1 MSEFK
6 IKVSVE
12 LDSSDLESKLNALGK
27 DQKIK
32 LDIDS
37 SGLDKIENQLKG
49 LKKSFQDAFKIDSKA
64 LGNVNKLVNS
74 LEKLNGKGG
83 NTSSKNSSKQVSSL
97 VDEYKNLYNTVE
109 KLQKQMAKGGL
120 GDESLKRTQKQID
133 NITNEMN
140 RLRSVMNDAENANL
154 DLFESK
160 KSLNSLTDFNDYL
173 NKIESQAS
181 SLQNQIKEIDMN
193 FLSDTSKSDL
203 DKVTNTIDE
212 IRNSAKEDILL
223 EIEVGDA
230 LDKLNKASESIKKFQ
245 KESTEGVKEYNKALA
260 EQQKTQEKL
269 VTQQQKDS
277 ISKQKGEM
285 KNLVNEYKDFSN
297 MYSKLQKQMNS
308 GTLGEDSVKRTAM
321 QMSELKT
328 NMSQLYDKMNS
339 NAKQQIDLFNTKQ
352 MNKGIADMNSA
363 MNKIESQATSL
374 GTKLNSISFDHIDD
388 TKINRIKDEL
398 KDIQDVAKQD
408 IELDFNV
415 GDILSDLNR
424 LSSEIK
430 NLEKVENLA
439 SSFDKISGSIKDAG
453 GDVEN
458 FASSIKELEN
468 SADKID
474 GSFEQAFKKANDG
487 LKDMQSYVKKM
498 SSDTNGKGLFGS
510 IFGTKEDFL
519 GNFSSFT
526 LAEVAGDFLS
536 DGIRQM
542 ASALKDTVVETDAA
556 MTDLRKVY
564 DKNLTG
570 DALKGYLNNVTEV
583 AKGTGK
589 SSVDVI
595 QGTAKAVQSGISD
608 INDALTYAKQASI
621 FSNVGDV
628 TQEQADTMLASIM
641 SVYGGVDNALKP
653 VREQIVGA
661 GKDYNTLTKFMDL
674 ANYAG
679 NNFAIST
686 ADVGEALQLS
696 AAALKTNGV
705 SMEESV
711 GMITAMNEIT
721 QDSRKTGTALKTISA
736 NMADRKSVV

>member
-32 LDIDS
+32 IDIDS
-37 SGLDKIENQLKG
+37 SGIDKIESQLKG
-49 LKKSFQDAFKIDSKA
+49 LKKSFQDAFKIDSKT
-64 LGNVNKLVNS
+64 LSDLNKL
-74 LEKLNGKGG
+74 
-83 NTSSKNSSKQVSSL
+83 
-97 VDEYKNLYNTVE
+97 
-109 KLQKQMAKGGL
+109 
-120 GDESLKRTQKQID
+120 
-133 NITNEMN
+133 TN
-140 RLRSVMNDAENANL
+140 A
-154 DLFESK
+154 
-160 KSLNSLTDFNDYL
+160 
-173 NKIESQAS
+173 
-181 SLQNQIKEIDMN
+181 
-193 FLSDTSKSDL
+193 
-203 DKVTNTIDE
+203 
-212 IRNSAKEDILL
+212 
-223 EIEVGDA
+223 
-230 LDKLNKASESIKKFQ
+230 
-245 KESTEGVKEYNKALA
+245 
-260 EQQKTQEKL
+260 QEKL
-269 VTQQQKDS
+269 TKQQNKQS
-277 ISKQKGEM
+277 LANQKGEM
-285 KNLVNEYKDFSN
+285 KNLVNEYKDFAN
-297 MYSKLQKQMNS
+297 AYSKLQKQMNS
-308 GTLGEDSVKRTAM
+308 GKLGEDSIKRTSE
-321 QMSELKT
+321 QMSKLKQE
-328 NMSQLYDKMNS
+328 MGQLYDKMDL

-374 GTKLNSISFDHIDD
+374 GTKLNSISFDHID
-388 TKINRIKDEL
+388 TSKIENIQSEL
-398 KDIQDVAKQD
+398 KQIQDIAKQD
-408 IELDFNV
+408 IQLDLNV

-439 SSFDKISGSIKDAG
+439 NSFDKISGSIKDAG
-453 GDVEN
+453 GDIEK
-458 FASSIKELEN
+458 FASSIKELED

-474 GSFEQAFKKANDG
+474 GSFEKAFKGVNSE
-487 LKDMQSYVKKM
+487 LKDMQSTVKKM

-510 IFGTKEDFL
+510 ILGSKNDFL
-519 GNFSSFT
+519 SNFSSFT

-536 DGIRQM
+536 DGIRTM
-542 ASALKDTVVETDAA
+542 ARALKDTVVETDAA

-570 DALKGYLNNVTEV
+570 DALKGYLNDVTEV

-653 VREQIVGA
+653 VREQIIGA

-679 NNFAIST
+679 EFVA
-686 ADVGEALQLS
+686 
-696 AAALKTNGV
+696 
-705 SMEESV
+705 
-711 GMITAMNEIT
+711 
-721 QDSRKTGTALKTISA
+721 
-736 NMADRKSVV
+736 

>member
-6 IKVSVE
+6 IKVSVQLDDSE
-12 LDSSDLESKLNALGK
+12 LNDKLGELEK
-27 DQKIK
+27 DHKIPIS
-32 LDIDS
+32 LDMNKIDS
-37 SGLDKIENQLKG
+37 QLKG

-64 LGNVNKLVNS
+64 LGDVNKLAKS

-83 NTSSKNSSKQVSSL
+83 NTPSKNSSKQVSSL
-97 VDEYKNLYNTVE
+97 VSEYKNLYNTVE
-109 KLQKQMAKGGL
+109 KLQKQAAKGGL
-120 GDESLKRTQKQID
+120 GDEGLKRTQNQI
-133 NITNEMN
+133 NSITSEMN
-140 RLRSVMNDAENANL
+140 RLRSIMSDTENANL

-160 KSLNSLTDFNDYL
+160 KSLSSLTDLNGYL
-173 NKIESQAS
+173 NKIETEAS

-203 DKVTNTIDE
+203 NKVTSAIDE
-212 IRNSAKEDILL
+212 VRNSAKEDILL

-245 KESTEGVKEYNKALA
+245 KESTESAKEYNKALV

-269 VTQQQKDS
+269 VAQQQKES
-277 ISKQKGEM
+277 MTKQKGEM
-285 KNLVNEYKDFSN
+285 KNLINEYKDFSN
-297 MYSKLQKQMNS
+297 IYSNLQKQMNS
-308 GTLGEDSVKRTAM
+308 GTLGEDSIKRTAM

-328 NMSQLYDKMNS
+328 NMSQLYDRMNS

-352 MNKGIADMNSA
+352 MNKGITDMNSV
-363 MNKIESQATSL
+363 MNKIEAQATSL
-374 GTKLNSISFDHIDD
+374 GTKLNSISFDHID
-388 TKINRIKDEL
+388 TSKIENIQSEL
-398 KDIQDVAKQD
+398 KQIQDIAKQD
-408 IELDFNV
+408 IQLDLNV

-439 SSFDKISGSIKDAG
+439 GSFDKISGSIKDAG
-453 GDVEN
+453 GDVEK

-474 GSFEQAFKKANDG
+474 GSFEKAFKGVNSE
-487 LKDMQSYVKKM
+487 LKDMQSTVKKM
-498 SSDTNGKGLFGS
+498 SSDTKGKGLLGS
-510 IFGTKEDFL
+510 ILGSKDDFL
-519 GNFSSFT
+519 GNFTSFT
-526 LAEVAGDFLS
+526 LAEVAGDFIS
-536 DGIRQM
+536 DGIRTI
-542 ASALKDTVVETDAA
+542 ARGWKDTVVETDAA

-570 DALKGYLNNVTEV
+570 NALKGYLDSVTEV

-608 INDALTYAKQASI
+608 IDKALTFARQSAM

-628 TQEQADTMLASIM
+628 SQEQADTVLASVM
-641 SVYGGVDNALKP
+641 SAYGGVENSLKP
-653 VREQIVGA
+653 VREQIKGA

-679 NNFAIST
+679 EFIA
-686 ADVGEALQLS
+686 
-696 AAALKTNGV
+696 
-705 SMEESV
+705 
-711 GMITAMNEIT
+711 
-721 QDSRKTGTALKTISA
+721 
-736 NMADRKSVV
+736 

>member
-133 NITNEMN
+133 SITNEMN
-140 RLRSVMNDAENANL
+140 RLRSVMSDAENANL

-203 DKVTNTIDE
+203 NKVTNAIDE

-245 KESTEGVKEYNKALA
+245 KESTEGAKEYNKALA

-308 GTLGEDSVKRTAM
+308 GTLGEDSIKRTAM

-374 GTKLNSISFDHIDD
+374 GTKLNSISFDHID
-388 TKINRIKDEL
+388 TSKIENIQSEL
-398 KDIQDVAKQD
+398 KQIQDIAKQD

-430 NLEKVENLA
+430 NLEKVENIA
-439 SSFDKISGSIKDAG
+439 SSFDKISGSIKDSG
-453 GDVEN
+453 RDVEK
-458 FASSIKELEN
+458 FASSIKELED

-474 GSFEQAFKKANDG
+474 GSFEKAFKNANSQ
-487 LKDMQSYVKKM
+487 LKDLQSKTSSNKK
-498 SSDTNGKGLFGS
+498 GGGLFGS
-510 IFGTKEDFL
+510 IFGTTDDFL
-519 GNFSSFT
+519 DNFSRFKV
-526 LAEVAGDFLS
+526 LDVVGDFIAS
-536 DGIRQM
+536 GIQNM
-542 ASALKDTVVETDAA
+542 ASAWKDTIVETDAA

-570 DALKGYLNNVTEV
+570 DALKGYLNSVTEV

-674 ANYAG
+674 AKNIA
-679 NNFAIST
+679 
-686 ADVGEALQLS
+686 
-696 AAALKTNGV
+696 
-705 SMEESV
+705 
-711 GMITAMNEIT
+711 
-721 QDSRKTGTALKTISA
+721 
-736 NMADRKSVV
+736 

>member
-64 LGNVNKLVNS
+64 LGDVNKLVNS

-140 RLRSVMNDAENANL
+140 RLRSVMSDAENANL

-173 NKIESQAS
+173 NKIETQAS
-181 SLQNQIKEIDMN
+181 GLKNQIKEIDMN

-203 DKVTNTIDE
+203 NKVTSAIDE

-245 KESTEGVKEYNKALA
+245 KESTESAKEYNKALG
-260 EQQKTQEKL
+260 EQQKAQEKL
-269 VTQQQKDS
+269 VAQQQKDLTF
-277 ISKQKGEM
+277 KQNGEM

-308 GTLGEDSVKRTAM
+308 GTLGEDSIKRTAM

-388 TKINRIKDEL
+388 SKINRITNEL
-398 KDIQDVAKQD
+398 EKIQDKAKQD
-408 IELDFNV
+408 IKLDFNV

-439 SSFDKISGSIKDAG
+439 SSFDKISGSIKDSG
-453 GDVEN
+453 RDVEK
-458 FASSIKELEN
+458 FASSIKELED

-474 GSFEQAFKKANDG
+474 GSFEKAFKNANSQ
-487 LKDMQSYVKKM
+487 LKDLQSKTSSNKK
-498 SSDTNGKGLFGS
+498 GGGLFGS
-510 IFGTKEDFL
+510 IFGTTDDFL
-519 GNFSSFT
+519 DNFSRFKV
-526 LAEVAGDFLS
+526 LDVVGDFIAS
-536 DGIRQM
+536 GIQNM
-542 ASALKDTVVETDAA
+542 ASAWKDTIVETDAA

-570 DALKGYLNNVTEV
+570 DALKGYLNSVTEV

-674 ANYAG
+674 AKNIA
-679 NNFAIST
+679 
-686 ADVGEALQLS
+686 
-696 AAALKTNGV
+696 
-705 SMEESV
+705 
-711 GMITAMNEIT
+711 
-721 QDSRKTGTALKTISA
+721 
-736 NMADRKSVV
+736 

>member
-27 DQKIK
+27 DHEIKI
-32 LDIDS
+32 DIDS

-64 LGNVNKLVNS
+64 LGDVNKLVNS

-97 VDEYKNLYNTVE
+97 VGEYKNLYNTVE

-133 NITNEMN
+133 SITNEMN
-140 RLRSVMNDAENANL
+140 RLRSIMSDAENANL

-160 KSLNSLTDFNDYL
+160 KSLSSLTDLNGYL
-173 NKIESQAS
+173 NKIETQAS
-181 SLQNQIKEIDMN
+181 GLKNQIKEIDMN

-203 DKVTNTIDE
+203 NKITSAIDE
-212 IRNSAKEDILL
+212 VRNSAKEDILL

-245 KESTEGVKEYNKALA
+245 KESTEGAKEYNKALA
-260 EQQKTQEKL
+260 EQQKAQEKL
-269 VTQQQKDS
+269 VAQQQKES
-277 ISKQKGEM
+277 IAKQKGEM

-297 MYSKLQKQMNS
+297 AYSKLQKQMNS
-308 GTLGEDSVKRTAM
+308 GKLGEDSIKRTAT
-321 QMSELKT
+321 QMTELKN
-328 NMSQLYDKMNS
+328 NMSQLYDKMDLNS
-339 NAKQQIDLFNTKQ
+339 KRQIDLFNTKQ

-374 GTKLNSISFDHIDD
+374 GTKLNSISFDHID
-388 TKINRIKDEL
+388 TSKIENIQSEL
-398 KDIQDVAKQD
+398 KQIQDIAKQD
-408 IELDFNV
+408 IQLDLNV

-453 GDVEN
+453 GDVEK
-458 FASSIKELEN
+458 FASSIKELED
-468 SADKID
+468 SVDKID
-474 GSFEQAFKKANDG
+474 GSFEKAFKGVNSE
-487 LKDMQSYVKKM
+487 LKDMQSTVKKM

-510 IFGTKEDFL
+510 ILGSKDDFL
-519 GNFSSFT
+519 SNFSSFT

-536 DGIRQM
+536 DGIRTM
-542 ASALKDTVVETDAA
+542 ARALKDTVVETDAA

-570 DALKGYLNNVTEV
+570 DALKGYLNDVTEV

-608 INDALTYAKQASI
+608 IDSALTYARQASI

-679 NNFAIST
+679 EFIA
-686 ADVGEALQLS
+686 
-696 AAALKTNGV
+696 
-705 SMEESV
+705 
-711 GMITAMNEIT
+711 
-721 QDSRKTGTALKTISA
+721 
-736 NMADRKSVV
+736 

>member
-6 IKVSVE
+6 IKVSVQLDDSE
-12 LDSSDLESKLNALGK
+12 LNDKLGELEKNHEIPVS
-27 DQKIK
+27 
-32 LDIDS
+32 LDMKKIDS
-37 SGLDKIENQLKG
+37 QLKS
-49 LKKSFQDAFKIDSKA
+49 LKTSFQDAFKIDSKT
-64 LGNVNKLVNS
+64 LGDVNKLVNS

-83 NTSSKNSSKQVSSL
+83 STSSKNSSKQVSSL

-133 NITNEMN
+133 SITNEMN
-140 RLRSVMNDAENANL
+140 RLRSVMSDAENANL

-203 DKVTNTIDE
+203 NKVTNAIDE

-245 KESTEGVKEYNKALA
+245 KESTEGAKEYNKALA

-363 MNKIESQATSL
+363 MNKIETQSTSL
-374 GTKLNSISFDHIDD
+374 LTRLNNIKLDNLGDIDLSKLNKAKSQLEEFIA
-388 TKINRIKDEL
+388 L
-398 KDIQDVAKQD
+398 CKQD
-408 IELDFNV
+408 IDIDLDV
-415 GDILSDLNR
+415 GSILSDLSKLTN
-424 LSSEIK
+424 ETK
-430 NLEKVENLA
+430 NFEKIQDVFDKVESASKQIDLGNLTNEA
-439 SSFDKISGSIKDAG
+439 KDLINYVDKM
-453 GDVEN
+453 
-458 FASSIKELEN
+458 
-468 SADKID
+468 D
-474 GSFEQAFKKANDG
+474 GSFEKTFKGVNEGIKEA
-487 LKDMQSYVKKM
+487 QSSIKKI

-526 LAEVAGDFLS
+526 LAEIAGDFIS

-542 ASALKDTVVETDAA
+542 ASAWKDTIVETDAA

-570 DALKGYLNNVTEV
+570 DALKGYLNSVTEV

-674 ANYAG
+674 AKNIA
-679 NNFAIST
+679 
-686 ADVGEALQLS
+686 
-696 AAALKTNGV
+696 
-705 SMEESV
+705 
-711 GMITAMNEIT
+711 
-721 QDSRKTGTALKTISA
+721 
-736 NMADRKSVV
+736 

>member
-32 LDIDS
+32 IDIDS
-37 SGLDKIENQLKG
+37 SGIDKIENQLKG
-49 LKKSFQDAFKIDSKA
+49 LKKSFQDAFKIDSKT
-64 LGNVNKLVNS
+64 LSDLNKL
-74 LEKLNGKGG
+74 
-83 NTSSKNSSKQVSSL
+83 
-97 VDEYKNLYNTVE
+97 
-109 KLQKQMAKGGL
+109 
-120 GDESLKRTQKQID
+120 
-133 NITNEMN
+133 TN
-140 RLRSVMNDAENANL
+140 A
-154 DLFESK
+154 
-160 KSLNSLTDFNDYL
+160 
-173 NKIESQAS
+173 
-181 SLQNQIKEIDMN
+181 
-193 FLSDTSKSDL
+193 
-203 DKVTNTIDE
+203 
-212 IRNSAKEDILL
+212 
-223 EIEVGDA
+223 
-230 LDKLNKASESIKKFQ
+230 
-245 KESTEGVKEYNKALA
+245 
-260 EQQKTQEKL
+260 QEKL
-269 VTQQQKDS
+269 TKQQNKQS
-277 ISKQKGEM
+277 LTNQKGEM
-285 KNLVNEYKDFSN
+285 KNLVNEYKDFAN
-297 MYSKLQKQMNS
+297 LYSKLQKQMNS
-308 GTLGEDSVKRTAM
+308 GKLGEDSIKRTAM

-352 MNKGIADMNSA
+352 MNKGIVDMNSA

-374 GTKLNSISFDHIDD
+374 GTKLNSISFDHID
-388 TKINRIKDEL
+388 TSKIENIQSEL
-398 KDIQDVAKQD
+398 KQIQDIAKQD

-439 SSFDKISGSIKDAG
+439 SSFDKISSSIKDTG

-487 LKDMQSYVKKM
+487 LKDMQSSVKKI
-498 SSDTNGKGLFGS
+498 SSDTKGKGLFGS

-526 LAEVAGDFLS
+526 LAEVAGDFIS

-542 ASALKDTVVETDAA
+542 ASAWKDTVVETDAA

-570 DALKGYLNNVTEV
+570 DALKGYLNSVTEV

-608 INDALTYAKQASI
+608 INEALTFAKQSAI

-628 TQEQADTMLASIM
+628 TQEQADTVLASVM
-641 SVYGGVDNALKP
+641 SAYGGVENALKP

-674 ANYAG
+674 AKNIA
-679 NNFAIST
+679 
-686 ADVGEALQLS
+686 
-696 AAALKTNGV
+696 
-705 SMEESV
+705 
-711 GMITAMNEIT
+711 
-721 QDSRKTGTALKTISA
+721 
-736 NMADRKSVV
+736 

>member
-12 LDSSDLESKLNALGK
+12 LDDADAKSKLEALGK
-27 DQKIK
+27 DQDIPIK
-32 LDIDS
+32 LDTS
-37 SGLDKIENQLKG
+37 KIESQLKS
-49 LKKSFQDAFKIDSKA
+49 LKTSFQNAFKLDSKA
-64 LGNVNKLVNS
+64 LGDVNKLVNS
-74 LEKLNGKGG
+74 LEKLNGKGR

-97 VDEYKNLYNTVE
+97 VDEYKSLYNTVE

-133 NITNEMN
+133 SITNEMN
-140 RLRSVMNDAENANL
+140 RLRSVMSDVENANL

-160 KSLNSLTDFNDYL
+160 KSLNSLTDFNDFL

-203 DKVTNTIDE
+203 NKVTNAIDE

-245 KESTEGVKEYNKALA
+245 KESTEGAKEYNKVLA

-269 VTQQQKDS
+269 VTQQQKDLT
-277 ISKQKGEM
+277 SKQKGEM

-308 GTLGEDSVKRTAM
+308 GTLGEDSIKRTAM

-352 MNKGIADMNSA
+352 MNKGITDMNSA

-374 GTKLNSISFDHIDD
+374 LTRLNNIKLDNLGDIDLSKLD
-388 TKINRIKDEL
+388 KAKSQLEDFIAL
-398 KDIQDVAKQD
+398 CKQD
-408 IELDFNV
+408 IELDLDV
-415 GDILSDLNR
+415 GSILSDLSKLTN
-424 LSSEIK
+424 ETK
-430 NLEKVENLA
+430 NFEKIEDVFGKIESASKQIDLGNLTNEA
-439 SSFDKISGSIKDAG
+439 KDLINYVDKM
-453 GDVEN
+453 
-458 FASSIKELEN
+458 
-468 SADKID
+468 D
-474 GSFEQAFKKANDG
+474 GSFERTFKGVNSG
-487 LKDMQSYVKKM
+487 VKEAEASIRRI
-498 SSDTNGKGLFGS
+498 SSDTKGKGLFGS
-510 IFGTKEDFL
+510 ILGTKDDFL

-526 LAEVAGDFLS
+526 LAEVAGDFIS
-536 DGIRQM
+536 DGIRTM
-542 ASALKDTVVETDAA
+542 GRGLKDTIVETDAA
-556 MTDLRKVY
+556 ITDLNKVY
-564 DKNLTG
+564 DKGLSGDNLK
-570 DALKGYLNNVTEV
+570 AYLQDVTQV
-583 AKGTGK
+583 AKGTGQ

-608 INDALTYAKQASI
+608 INDALTFAKQSAI
-621 FSNVGDV
+621 FANVGDV
-628 TQEQADTMLASIM
+628 DQGTADTVLASVM
-641 SVYGGVDNALKP
+641 SAYGGVENALKP
-653 VREQIVGA
+653 VREQVKGM

-679 NNFAIST
+679 EFVA
-686 ADVGEALQLS
+686 
-696 AAALKTNGV
+696 
-705 SMEESV
+705 
-711 GMITAMNEIT
+711 
-721 QDSRKTGTALKTISA
+721 
-736 NMADRKSVV
+736 